1 MRDPVNAQPLWFEEI
16 YREER
21 ARERA
26 LSIAGGAIL
35 SARAALWL
43 SALSPVTAYAGSL
56 SRLAVARLF
65 GAAVPAAPAPPLKA
79 QSSDGNHEAHPEA
92 GCCIQTDCIQ
102 CVSRVLPEG

>member
-1 MRDPVNAQPLWFEEI
+1 MRDAVNAQPLWFEEM

-21 ARERA
+21 KRRARVSPLAVSMSQEFA
-26 LSIAGGAIL
+26 AMTEVVHACH
-35 SARAALWL
+35 RAARVFAPILG
-43 SALSPVTAYAGSL
+43 VD
-56 SRLAVARLF
+56 
-65 GAAVPAAPAPPLKA
+65 VPAAPAPPLKA